1 MCARLRRVAPNAGW
15 ALIMASTLAA
25 AAPAFEPPPTPAPP
39 VSGLHDELAAY
50 FDRDITQ
57 PPFFKRGREFFYRTR
72 KGEEQAKVYTRL
84 AGSELLLF
92 DPIALDP
99 SGKTSVGAFVLNRDA
114 SRAAVATYSRGSEIT
129 DYRVIDTRTG
139 AQIGAVLPGIAAF

>member
-1 MCARLRRVAPNAGW
+1 MHSWLRRAREDAGLL
-15 ALIMASTLAA
+15 LIMASTLAA
-25 AAPAFEPPPTPAPP
+25 AAPA
-39 VSGLHDELAAY
+39 
-50 FDRDITQ
+50 
-57 PPFFKRGREFFYRTR
+57 
-72 KGEEQAKVYTRL
+72 
-84 AGSELLLF
+84 F

-139 AQIGAVLPGIAAF
+139 AQIGPLLPGIEGFHWARDERYAFV